1 MAELFHQIWIGSVLV
16 VLSVLVSAAIFLLME
31 AAMARFHRWLIRPP
45 HRPKLAL
52 VLVSTVLGALGMIT
66 TSVWIWA
73 LAFLHLGVFDG
84 VEEALYFALES
95 FTTLGFGDLLAPNE
109 WRILSGMTAVN
120 GFLNIG
126 MISAIVLEAVRWVRR
141 AQLAG

>member
-1 MAELFHQIWIGSVLV
+1 MAQLFHQIWIGSVLV
-16 VLSVLVSAAIFLLME
+16 VLSVLVSAVIFLAME
-31 AAMARFHRWLIRPP
+31 AAMARFHRWLVRPP

-73 LAFLHLGVFDG
+73 LAYLHLGVFG
-84 VEEALYFALES
+84 GIEEALYFSLES
-95 FTTLGFGDLLAPNE
+95 FTTLGFGDLLPPLQ

-141 AQLAG
+141 AQLAS